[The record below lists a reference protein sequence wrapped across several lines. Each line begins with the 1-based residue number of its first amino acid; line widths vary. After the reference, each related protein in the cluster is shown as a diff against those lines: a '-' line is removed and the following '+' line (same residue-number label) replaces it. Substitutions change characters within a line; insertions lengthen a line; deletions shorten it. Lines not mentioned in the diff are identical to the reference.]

1 MAFPAAFL
9 LVALA
14 TAPCGQATTTTTA
27 EGSAVV
33 GTTTTHDGG
42 ASEDMST
49 VTGIITIT
57 GLNFAGLSADTTLMA
72 AVETQC
78 KLALASAAGV
88 ATTAVGVTL
97 SSGSVVVD
105 YTIAVASSAA
115 SSCTTGLTT
124 AINDN
129 SLTGDLITALQD
141 IPNINNAVDAT
152 LSATASTPTIVDTP
166 EHTSAAR
173 TTSVVAVSGVMAFAA
188 FTAAFLN

>member
-1 MAFPAAFL
+1 M
-9 LVALA
+9 
-14 TAPCGQATTTTTA
+14 
-27 EGSAVV
+27 
-33 GTTTTHDGG
+33 G
-42 ASEDMST
+42 A
-49 VTGIITIT
+49 
-57 GLNFAGLSADTTLMA
+57 LSADTTLMA

-78 KLALASAAGV
+78 KLTIATAAGV
-88 ATTAVGVTL
+88 ATTAVVVFL

-141 IPNINNAVDAT
+141 IPNINSVVDAT
-152 LSATASTPTIVDTP
+152 LSATASTPTSDVPEQTTSTPTSDEP
-166 EHTSAAR
+166 EHTGAAR

-188 FTAAFLN
+188 FAAAQLN

>member
-1 MAFPAAFL
+1 M
-9 LVALA
+9 
-14 TAPCGQATTTTTA
+14 G
-27 EGSAVV
+27 
-33 GTTTTHDGG
+33 
-42 ASEDMST
+42 
-49 VTGIITIT
+49 
-57 GLNFAGLSADTTLMA
+57 TLMA

-141 IPNINNAVDAT
+141 IPNINNAVDAA
-152 LSATASTPTIVDTP
+152 LSATASTPTIDAP

-173 TTSVVAVSGVMAFAA
+173 TTSVVAVSGVMAVAAFAA
-188 FTAAFLN
+188 AQ

>member
-1 MAFPAAFL
+1 M
-9 LVALA
+9 
-14 TAPCGQATTTTTA
+14 TTA
-27 EGSAVV
+27 EGSAVL

-42 ASEDMST
+42 ASDDMST
-49 VTGIITIT
+49 VSGIITIT

-129 SLTGDLITALQD
+129 SLTGNLITALQD

-152 LSATASTPTIVDTP
+152 LSATASTPTIVDAP

>member
-1 MAFPAAFL
+1 M
-9 LVALA
+9 
-14 TAPCGQATTTTTA
+14 G
-27 EGSAVV
+27 

-42 ASEDMST
+42 ASENMST
-49 VTGIITIT
+49 VVSGSIAIS
-57 GLNFAGLSADTTLMA
+57 GLNFADLSVDTTLMA

-78 KLALASAAGV
+78 KLAIASAAGV

-129 SLTGDLITALQD
+129 SLTGDLITALEN
-141 IPNINNAVDAT
+141 IPNINSVVDAT
-152 LSATASTPTIVDTP
+152 LSATASTPTSDVP

-173 TTSVVAVSGVMAFAA
+173 TTRVVAVSGIMAFAA
-188 FTAAFLN
+188 FAAAQLN

>member
-1 MAFPAAFL
+1 M
-9 LVALA
+9 
-14 TAPCGQATTTTTA
+14 G
-27 EGSAVV
+27 
-33 GTTTTHDGG
+33 
-42 ASEDMST
+42 
-49 VTGIITIT
+49 
-57 GLNFAGLSADTTLMA
+57 TLMA

-78 KLALASAAGV
+78 KLAIASAAGV

-105 YTIAVASSAA
+105 YTIAVASNAA

-141 IPNINNAVDAT
+141 IPNINSVVDAT
-152 LSATASTPTIVDTP
+152 LSATASSVVDHVQ

-173 TTSVVAVSGVMAFAA
+173 TTRVVAVSGAMACAAFA
-188 FTAAFLN
+188 AAFLN

>member
-1 MAFPAAFL
+1 M
-9 LVALA
+9 
-14 TAPCGQATTTTTA
+14 G
-27 EGSAVV
+27 
-33 GTTTTHDGG
+33 
-42 ASEDMST
+42 
-49 VTGIITIT
+49 
-57 GLNFAGLSADTTLMA
+57 
-72 AVETQC
+72 
-78 KLALASAAGV
+78 

-115 SSCTTGLTT
+115 SSCTTALTT

-152 LSATASTPTIVDTP
+152 LSATASTPTIDAP

-173 TTSVVAVSGVMAFAA
+173 TTSVVAVSGVMALAA

>member
-1 MAFPAAFL
+1 MGT
-9 LVALA
+9 ALR
-14 TAPCGQATTTTTA
+14 
-27 EGSAVV
+27 
-33 GTTTTHDGG
+33 
-42 ASEDMST
+42 AS
-49 VTGIITIT
+49 
-57 GLNFAGLSADTTLMA
+57 
-72 AVETQC
+72 VETQC
-78 KLALASAAGV
+78 KVAIASAAGV

-141 IPNINNAVDAT
+141 IPNISNAVDAT
-152 LSATASTPTIVDTP
+152 LSATASTPTIDEP

-173 TTSVVAVSGVMAFAA
+173 TTSVVAVSAMMAVAAFAA
-188 FTAAFLN
+188 AQLN